1 MRRLARSQNAK
12 QYTAAVIAFGLVAYY
27 LFSHDLLYFV
37 SLLAELLRTLGIALL
52 VLRVTRKTQ
61 SVSGLSLKT
70 QQLYGAVFV
79 TRLMFKVVYEQD
91 YLYAMIETGAM
102 VRPLPQLP
110 TLSLPVVSTP
120 LRRSRCRCGPMLRPH
135 SAPRVPRRSQ
145 PTSSTSSACS
155 TMLHIR
161 RAPSPPPAPGKN
173 RVCALYGHETVTLQS
188 RFCGGRGARGARDR
202 AESPVQED
210 NDSFNSL
217 YLVGPCLL
225 VALILHPNVTG
236 SWLINVL
243 WAFSTYLEALA
254 LIPQLFVFHSA
265 SRTVDNMTS
274 LWIVSLFIS
283 RVLECSFWFVAL
295 FFRGYMKIWSSI
307 VWYVVVTEAVHTLLL
322 FDFVRNFYKCYQHV
336 FSPPTTPAD
345 PNCVVPTT
353 WLERA
358 THVGCG
364 VGRFRACRSCCHRG
378 GGSRARTIESL
389 ARATRPV
396 WSRESWVKGQ
406 CKCRFCNE
414 NI

>member
-1 MRRLARSQNAK
+1 MDAMDEWRRKLRPLLRQAQEHLEPTMRRLARSQNAK

-102 VRPLPQLP
+102 ALTAYLVYLI
-110 TLSLPVVSTP
+110 
-120 LRRSRCRCGPMLRPH
+120 
-135 SAPRVPRRSQ
+135 RVQYHAS
-145 PTSSTSSACS
+145 
-155 TMLHIR
+155 
-161 RAPSPPPAPGKN
+161 
-173 RVCALYGHETVTLQS
+173 Y
-188 RFCGGRGARGARDR
+188 
-202 AESPVQED
+202 QED

-322 FDFVRNFYKCYQHV
+322 FDFVRNFYKCYQHSMSQLLPSGWGIAGKDDRI
-336 FSPPTTPAD
+336 F
-345 PNCVVPTT
+345 
-353 WLERA
+353 
-358 THVGCG
+358 
-364 VGRFRACRSCCHRG
+364 
-378 GGSRARTIESL
+378 GSGHAPRVE
-389 ARATRPV
+389 
-396 WSRESWVKGQ
+396 
-406 CKCRFCNE
+406 
-414 NI
+414 

>member
-1 MRRLARSQNAK
+1 MRAHVASPLSPARAQALTAYLVYLIRV
-12 QYTAAVIAFGLVAYY
+12 QYHASYQA
-27 LFSHDLLYFV
+27 
-37 SLLAELLRTLGIALL
+37 
-52 VLRVTRKTQ
+52 
-61 SVSGLSLKT
+61 
-70 QQLYGAVFV
+70 
-79 TRLMFKVVYEQD
+79 
-91 YLYAMIETGAM
+91 
-102 VRPLPQLP
+102 RPEPA
-110 TLSLPVVSTP
+110 
-120 LRRSRCRCGPMLRPH
+120 SRARQE
-135 SAPRVPRRSQ
+135 PRV
-145 PTSSTSSACS
+145 
-155 TMLHIR
+155 
-161 RAPSPPPAPGKN
+161 RALWSWN
-173 RVCALYGHETVTLQS
+173 ESVTLQS

-202 AESPVQED
+202 AESPGQED

-336 FSPPTTPAD
+336 FPPPTTPAHH
-345 PNCVVPTT
+345 NCVVPTT

-396 WSRESWVKGQ
+396 WSRESWINASVGLVMKTFRSCAGMVSPTALPEA
-406 CKCRFCNE
+406 CG
-414 NI
+414 I